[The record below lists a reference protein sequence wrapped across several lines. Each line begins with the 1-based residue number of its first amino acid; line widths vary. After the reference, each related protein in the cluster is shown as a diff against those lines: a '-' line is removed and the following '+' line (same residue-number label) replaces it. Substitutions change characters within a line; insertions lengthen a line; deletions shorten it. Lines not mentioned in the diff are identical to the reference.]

1 MGQEYL
7 DLPIEGL
14 AISVLVAGL
23 LQLGFQ
29 LPSLARLGLLPI
41 GLTRTFGT
49 PRVKQVFVLMLPALF
64 GASVSQLN
72 LLIDTMLATFLVK
85 GSISWLYYADRLLEL
100 PLALIGIALA
110 TVILPSLSA
119 DAAED
124 DMAAFS
130 RKIDW
135 GLRWVAILGVPA
147 SVALLVLAEP

>member
-1 MGQEYL
+1 
-7 DLPIEGL
+7 
-14 AISVLVAGL
+14 
-23 LQLGFQ
+23 
-29 LPSLARLGLLPI
+29 
-41 GLTRTFGT
+41 
-49 PRVKQVFVLMLPALF
+49 MLPALF

-130 RKIDW
+130 ANSIGD
-135 GLRWVAILGVPA
+135 
-147 SVALLVLAEP
+147 